1 MKKPKRPNLTRRERE
16 IMEILYRRERST
28 AVEVMDDLSGN
39 PHLSTVRTQL
49 RLLEEKG
56 YVKHEE
62 EDLRYVYLPSLPQ
75 KSLKQSA
82 LKQLMD
88 NFFEGSAAQVMTTL
102 FDMSARNLS
111 NREMAELQ
119 RLIDKTQKGRKG

>member
-1 MKKPKRPNLTRRERE
+1 
-16 IMEILYRRERST
+16 
-28 AVEVMDDLSGN
+28 MDALSGN

-88 NFFEGSAAQVMTTL
+88 NFFEGSAAQVMSTL

-111 NREMAELQ
+111 NKEMAELQ
-119 RLIDKTQKGRKG
+119 RLIDKAQKGRKG

>member
-1 MKKPKRPNLTRRERE
+1 MTKPKPTLSRRERE

-28 AVEVMDDLSGN
+28 AVEVMDELAGN

-49 RLLEEKG
+49 RILEEKG

-62 EDLRYVYLPSLPQ
+62 EDLRYVYLPSLPR

-88 NFFEGSAAQVMTTL
+88 NFFEGSAAEVMATL

-111 NREMAELQ
+111 NKEMAELQ
-119 RLIDKTQKGRKG
+119 RLIDKAQKGRKR

>member
-1 MKKPKRPNLTRRERE
+1 MNKPKRPDLTRRERE

-28 AVEVMDDLSGN
+28 AIEVMDDLSGN

-49 RLLEEKG
+49 RLLEDKG

-111 NREMAELQ
+111 NKEIAELQ
-119 RLIDKTQKGRKG
+119 RLIDKAQKGRKG

>member
-56 YVKHEE
+56 YVTHEE
-62 EDLRYVYLPSLPQ
+62 KDLRYVYLPSLPQ

-88 NFFEGSAAQVMTTL
+88 NFFEGSAAQVMTAL
-102 FDMSARNLS
+102 FDMSARNL
-111 NREMAELQ
+111 NNKEMAELQ
-119 RLIDKTQKGRKG
+119 RLIDKAQKGRKA